1 MKSRLL
7 IVDDE
12 ADMLRLLSRSVGKAL
27 NCHVETAASGEAAL
41 RVFAPDAFDLVL
53 LDIRMAGMGGIA
65 VLEEI
70 QARAPGFTVV
80 MMTAYGAIEVAVEAL
95 RKGAYDFITK
105 PFDHDELI
113 HHLGNALER
122 GRLLQ
127 ENSVLKK
134 QANATETFQG
144 LVGASPVM
152 QGIYDTIDMLSK
164 SDLTVLI
171 TGPPGIGKNL
181 AAQAL
186 HDLSARSKGP
196 FDEGDLTRGL
206 D

>member
-1 MKSRLL
+1 M
-7 IVDDE
+7 
-12 ADMLRLLSRSVGKAL
+12 
-27 NCHVETAASGEAAL
+27 

-134 QANATETFQG
+134 QVNATETFQG

-152 QGIYDTIDMLSK
+152 QGIYDTIDMLS
-164 SDLTVLI
+164 S
-171 TGPPGIGKNL
+171 PPVPDGRAFRRIDGSHL
-181 AAQAL
+181 PAACSPGSPAKRPPPQA
-186 HDLSARSKGP
+186 A
-196 FDEGDLTRGL
+196 
-206 D
+206 